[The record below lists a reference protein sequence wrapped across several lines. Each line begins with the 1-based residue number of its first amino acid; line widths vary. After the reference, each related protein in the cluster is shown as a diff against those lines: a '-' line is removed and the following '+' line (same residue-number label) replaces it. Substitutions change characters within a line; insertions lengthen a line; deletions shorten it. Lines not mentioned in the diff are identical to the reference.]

1 MKKLFI
7 LVLILMLAVVC
18 LPAMAQEEQPSEPEV
33 TERPTKYVVQEGDTC
48 ESIAKNLFKVNF
60 DLFMLMNEMEECTIE
75 VEQTV
80 LIPTKEE
87 EEEYARKLE
96 EEEAARIAAEQ
107 AAILKAAEEEAA
119 AQLAAA
125 EAEAAA
131 AAAEAEAA
139 AAAAEQPVEE
149 EPVEEQPAEEPA
161 AEEPAAEE
169 PVEEPAA
176 EEPVEEQPVEE
187 PAAEQPAE
195 EQPAEEPAAEEPVEE
210 QPVEEPAAEQPVE
223 EQPAEEPAA
232 EQPVEEQPAEEPAAE
247 QPVEEQPV
255 EEPAAE
261 QPVEEQPAE
270 EPAAEQPVE
279 EQPAEEPAAEQPVE
293 EQPAEEP
300 AAEQPVEEQPAEEP
314 AAEQP
319 AEEQPVEEPA
329 AEEPVEEQPVEEP
342 AAEQPVEEEP
352 AEPELTEE
360 EAAQLAAEEEAARI
374 AAEEEAARI
383 AAEAQAALEEAE
395 RKAAE
400 ITYVVHFCDL
410 MTGENIADDLVGN
423 ADPDTIIDAAHI
435 DDPAFYDD
443 AVVYTR
449 CAEQTSDLMLV
460 EANGSNELTIYF
472 EASEKETAEEPEIE
486 VIDEEL
492 IEETEEIEDEAA
504 AEGETK
510 TVRVVKETG
519 IFTSYEEPEQIV
531 EVLFEGTELE
541 VVAIEGE
548 SQWVKVILED
558 ETEGYILTSDIEIID
573 EDETEDEEPEEE
585 AETVEP
591 LFTITTIETETAVRI
606 AADGMSEIFT
616 TLAEGTE
623 IEVLAVEGD
632 WLQVSIDD
640 AIGYIYTGD
649 AEVLN
654 DEEPAE
660 EEIAEE
666 TEKTEEADDASED
679 TPEEQVVET
688 PKKVTIFTSRRTIMM
703 PGEMIT
709 LTSKLE
715 GFEDAET
722 ITYQWECDKGDGFEA
737 VEGANSDSY
746 SYPCDTETLSW
757 DWRLLV
763 FYN

>member
-80 LIPTKEE
+80 LIPTEEE

-131 AAAEAEAA
+131 AAAEQPVEEQPVEEP
-139 AAAAEQPVEE
+139 AAEQPVEEQPAEEPAAEQPAEEQPVEEPAAEQPVEEQPVEEPAAE

-161 AEEPAAEE
+161 AEQPA
-169 PVEEPAA
+169 
-176 EEPVEEQPVEE
+176 EEQPVEE
-187 PAAEQPAE
+187 
-195 EQPAEEPAAEEPVEE
+195 
-210 QPVEEPAAEQPVE
+210 PVE

-279 EQPAEEPAAEQPVE
+279 EQPAEEPAAEQP
-293 EQPAEEP
+293 
-300 AAEQPVEEQPAEEP
+300 
-314 AAEQP
+314 
-319 AEEQPVEEPA
+319 AEEQSAEEPA

-342 AAEQPVEEEP
+342 TAEQPVEEPTAEQPVEEEP

-460 EANGSNELTIYF
+460 EANGGNELTIYF

-666 TEKTEEADDASED
+666 TEKTEEADDESED

-715 GFEDAET
+715 GFEDAQT
-722 ITYQWECDKGDGFEA
+722 ITYQWECDKGDGFEP